1 MESPNVNAAQLGRL
15 EKVKLR
21 TVWADEATDFTPWIA
36 EADNLA
42 QLAEAIGFG
51 ADDLELES
59 TEKNVG
65 PFRAD
70 VLCKDTA
77 ENQWVLIENQL
88 GKTDHGHLGQLLTY
102 AAGLNAVTIV
112 WVAAKFTDEH
122 RAALDWLN
130 EITTAGT
137 DFFGLEIELWKIGNS
152 PAAPKFNLASKPND
166 WSRKMARAAGQ
177 DGELSEMDQRYLKYW
192 SQFNEH
198 LDESGSAVTP
208 RKPKPHYSAR
218 FSVGRSGCRLDA
230 RASARDKTMRV
241 ELVLYKRGE
250 AKPLFHLLKDDRAA
264 IESEVGASLRWQ
276 PKPKK
281 KRCIIGVELEGEDPT
296 DRDRWPRQH
305 EKLADMLDRFYAAFS
320 PRLKQLDPAE
330 YEEARAEE
338 QEDTETASR
347 SPDGLP

>member
-21 TVWADEATDFTPWIA
+21 TVWADEATDFTPWLA

-166 WSRKMARAAGQ
+166 WSRNVTRAAG
-177 DGELSEMDQRYLKYW
+177 GKEELSDLKQLYLKYW
-192 SQFNEH
+192 TDFSETVEERSRH
-198 LDESGSAVTP
+198 LSP
-208 RKPKPHYSAR
+208 RKPRPQHWTNLA
-218 FSVGRSGCRLDA
+218 VGRSGCRLTA
-230 RASARDKTMRV
+230 RVSSRNEVLAV
-241 ELVLYKRGE
+241 ELGLNDRENAVPFFE
-250 AKPLFHLLKDDRAA
+250 LLKRDRQQ
-264 IESEVGASLRWQ
+264 IESEIGETLNWRL
-276 PKPKK
+276 KPNKK
-281 KRCIIGVELEGEDPT
+281 ECAVNVEWEGEDPT